1 MLFQNARVENAQNL
15 THIRVE
21 NGLFSAIS
29 PDLLPKPGEEVVDLG
44 GKLLLPPF
52 IESHVHLDTCLTAGD
67 PVWNMSG
74 TLFEGIECW
83 SKRKE
88 KLSKQDVRDR
98 VNRAVRLY
106 AAHGVQH
113 IRTHVDV
120 TDPSLVA
127 METLVELRETLR
139 DTMDIQIVAFPQEGI
154 LSYPNGQELM
164 RRAVELG
171 ADVVG
176 AIPHFEFTREYSVE
190 SLNFALQLAAD
201 HDKLVDVHCDEIDDE
216 ASRGLE
222 TVAARALELGLY
234 DKVTASHTTAMHS
247 YNNAYVVRLMRLL
260 KMSRINFVSNPLVN
274 THLQGRMD
282 TYPKRRGIT
291 RVKELTAE
299 GINVSFG
306 HDDIF
311 DPWYPMGTGSLRD
324 VVFMGLHVCQM
335 MGYQEIM
342 DSYRF
347 ITTNAAKTLHLGETY
362 GIQEGRP
369 ASFVVMDAGNW
380 YDALNTNAAVLLS
393 YKKGKK
399 LAQSTPG
406 LQSGAFLI
414 PRQTHK
420 SRRAELRPSCFVLI
434 SLPQPGKTAGAFS
447 PMRST
452 ASNRER

>member
-1 MLFQNARVENAQNL
+1 MLFQNALIENSTTPAS
-15 THIRVE
+15 IRVE
-21 NGLFSAIS
+21 DGKFAAIGTGLA
-29 PDLLPKPGEEVVDLG
+29 PAPGEETADLG
-44 GKLLLPPF
+44 GKLVLPPF
-52 IESHVHLDTCLTAGD
+52 IESHVHLDTCLTAGE

-88 KLSKQDVRDR
+88 KLSRQDIRDR

-127 METLVELRETLR
+127 METMVELREELK

-154 LSYPNGQELM
+154 LSYPNGKRLM
-164 RRAVELG
+164 IDAVKIG
-171 ADVVG
+171 ADAVG

-190 SLNFALQLAAD
+190 SLNFALELAAREG
-201 HDKLVDVHCDEIDDE
+201 KLVDVHCDEIDDE

-282 TYPKRRGIT
+282 AYPKRRGVT
-291 RVKELTAE
+291 RVKELTEA

-335 MGYQEIM
+335 MGYEEIM
-342 DSYRF
+342 NSCRF
-347 ITTNAAKTLHLGETY
+347 ITGNAARTLHLGERY
-362 GIQEGRP
+362 GIETGRP
-369 ASFVVMDAGNW
+369 ASFIVLDAKNW
-380 YDALNTNAAVLLS
+380 YDALNTNAVVLSS
-393 YKKGKK
+393 YKNGRKI
-399 LAQSTPG
+399 AESVPG
-406 LQSGAFLI
+406 
-414 PRQTHK
+414 T
-420 SRRAELRPSCFVLI
+420 SRALF
-434 SLPQPGKTAGAFS
+434 
-447 PMRST
+447 
-452 ASNRER
+452 

>member
-1 MLFQNARVENAQNL
+1 MLFQNALIENAAAA
-15 THIRVE
+15 TCIRVE
-21 NGLFSAIS
+21 DGRFTAIG
-29 PDLLPKPGEEVVDLG
+29 PELTPQPGEEVVDLQN
-44 GKLLLPPF
+44 KLVLPPF

-88 KLSKQDVRDR
+88 KLSKQDIKDR
-98 VNRAVRLY
+98 VNRAVRMY

-120 TDPSLVA
+120 TDPTLVA
-127 METLVELRETLR
+127 METMVELREELR
-139 DTMDIQIVAFPQEGI
+139 DIVDLQIVAFPQEGI
-154 LSYPNGQELM
+154 LSYPNGKQLM
-164 RRAVELG
+164 IDAVKLG
-171 ADVVG
+171 ADAVG

-190 SLNFALQLAAD
+190 SLNFALELAAKEG
-201 HDKLVDVHCDEIDDE
+201 KLVDVHCDEIDDE

-222 TVAARALELGLY
+222 TVAARALELGLF

-282 TYPKRRGIT
+282 TYPKRRGVT
-291 RVKELTAE
+291 RVKELTEA

-324 VVFMGLHVCQM
+324 VVLMGLHVCQM
-335 MGYQEIM
+335 MGYEEIM
-342 DSYRF
+342 GSYKF
-347 ITTNAAKTLHLGETY
+347 ITNNAARTLHLGDTY
-362 GIQEGRP
+362 GIEAGRP
-369 ASFVVMDAGNW
+369 ASFIVLDAANW
-380 YDALNTNAAVLLS
+380 YDALNTNAAVLCS
-393 YKKGKK
+393 YKNGRKI
-399 LAQSTPG
+399 AESVPG
-406 LQSGAFLI
+406 SSKALF
-414 PRQTHK
+414 
-420 SRRAELRPSCFVLI
+420 
-434 SLPQPGKTAGAFS
+434 
-447 PMRST
+447 
-452 ASNRER
+452 